1 MAEASNEAP
10 IPNGDADFETI
21 WIYIKEGMD
30 NIMAN
35 PESGEA
41 TARFNGLYTCVYNF
55 CSLASSRSNSESN
68 FVTDKKDKAHCSDL
82 YNKLVQYFVDYL
94 ARLYDASRPLEGE
107 DLLHYYLRE
116 WDKYSMGVIYIDH
129 AFKPLSRYWIP
140 RKTNEDSMDIYP
152 ASSLAMVQWKC
163 NMLLPIQD
171 EHQRFTSAIL
181 GLIDSYRK
189 GVSTDLNL
197 AQKAINALTSIRIDE
212 EDETSLELYKE
223 HFENAFFTAT
233 EIFYQSE
240 SEALL
245 AQNTIP
251 GYLARVDAILQA
263 EDNCIALCHDID
275 VRKSLKSKCEQ
286 FFIQN
291 HTNKLWDVF
300 SQALDDNKDEDLHQI
315 CSILARTSHGLDPLI
330 PKFEDGVKRAGR
342 AAISNLLGKDQPD
355 PKDYVNTLFDVYQ
368 KYRSFVQNALR
379 SNKGFVSAL
388 DSACRD
394 FMKWNATTKLSAT
407 KSAELLATH
416 VDRLLR
422 KNVSPM
428 EDLALEEALDQSIVI
443 LKYIGEPDSFLT
455 FYTSNLSKRLIHDLS
470 VSDEMEASMIQKL
483 KDLHGFHYTQK
494 LQRMF
499 TDMFLS
505 KGYSE
510 EFNEQRRGSSNH
522 VGAEISFTIRVGGQ
536 SYWPLQLSIQD
547 YIVPRELLSIQE
559 GFISYFKKKFN
570 SRVLEWLW
578 NYSKNELRTNYL
590 DQRYILM
597 TSSYQAAIL
606 LRYNHADTLS
616 LDELSATTG
625 ITTEWLVMVLG
636 TLIDAKILLADT
648 QFHYSLN
655 SNWTS
660 KKIRV
665 NISMPIK
672 VAPVE
677 IDRDRQYVVQGAI
690 VRSFKR
696 NRTMKYPDLVKD
708 IILRL
713 NGKITPTYSE
723 IKKTFNYLA

>member
-1 MAEASNEAP
+1 MAEAPTEAP
-10 IPNGDADFETI
+10 IPNGDADFEII
-21 WIYIKEGMD
+21 WAYIKKGMD
-30 NIMAN
+30 DIMAD

-55 CSLASSRSNSESN
+55 CSLASSRSSSESN
-68 FVTDKKDKAHCSDL
+68 ITTVGKDKPRCSDL
-82 YNKLVQYFVDYL
+82 YNKLVQYFIDYL
-94 ARLYDASRPLEGE
+94 ARLHDASCPLKGE

-197 AQKAINALTSIRIDE
+197 VQKAINALTSIRIDE

-233 EIFYQSE
+233 ENFYQSE

-300 SQALDDNKDEDLHQI
+300 SQALDDNKDEDLHRI

-368 KYRSFVQNALR
+368 KYRSFVQRTLR
-379 SNKGFVSAL
+379 NDKSFAFAL
-388 DSACRD
+388 DNACRD
-394 FMKWNATTKLSAT
+394 FMKWNAATELSAT
-407 KSAELLATH
+407 KSVELLATH

-422 KNVSPM
+422 KSVSPM
-428 EDLALEEALDQSIVI
+428 EGRALEEALDQSIVI
-443 LKYIGEPDSFLT
+443 LKYTGDIETFLI
-455 FYTSNLSKRLIHDLS
+455 FYKNKLFKRLVHDVS
-470 VSDEMEASMIQKL
+470 VSDEVEASMIQKL
-483 KDLHGFHYTQK
+483 KDLHGFEYTQK

-499 TDMFLS
+499 TDISLS
-505 KGYSE
+505 KDYSN
-510 EFNEQRRGSSNH
+510 EFNEQRQDSSNYAG
-522 VGAEISFTIRVGGQ
+522 VDISFTIRLGGE
-536 SYWPLQLSIQD
+536 SYGPLQLSIRD
-547 YIVPRELLSIQE
+547 YIIPRELLPIQE
-559 GFISYFKKKFN
+559 GFINYYKKKFN
-570 SRVLEWLW
+570 SRVLKWLW
-578 NYSKNELRTNYL
+578 NYSRNELRTNYL
-590 DQRYILM
+590 NQRYILM

-606 LRYNHADTLS
+606 LRYNHAETLS

-625 ITTEWLVMVLG
+625 INTDLLMEILD
-636 TLIDAKILLADT
+636 TLTDAKILLAEEHS
-648 QFHYSLN
+648 QYHLN
-655 SNWTS
+655 LNWMS
-660 KKIRV
+660 KKVGEFFHGDDI
-665 NISMPIK
+665 M
-672 VAPVE
+672 
-677 IDRDRQYVVQGAI
+677 ID
-690 VRSFKR
+690 
-696 NRTMKYPDLVKD
+696 
-708 IILRL
+708 L
-713 NGKITPTYSE
+713 NT
-723 IKKTFNYLA
+723 